1 MSFAWPASLISLAS
15 IPLLILLYR
24 RLLQRRRRI
33 VASYAELG
41 LVDQAGSGMSGIRRH
56 VPPAFFLL
64 GLTVLMIGTAR
75 PQMTVQLPRQVSTIV
90 LAFDVSGSMAAED
103 VEPTRMEAAKV
114 AAREF
119 VAQQPPS
126 VQIGVVAFSD
136 SGFAVQVPTGDQEAV
151 LGAINRLIPQLG
163 TSLAN
168 GINASLNAIE
178 VGQGNPPL
186 EYSNLTPVPTLP
198 PTPVPEGFL
207 APAAI
212 VLLSDGENNEDPNP
226 LAAAQL
232 AADRGIRIY
241 TVGLG
246 STAGT
251 TLEMEGFAVHTQLDE
266 ETLKR
271 IASMTGGAYYSADD
285 QEQLKNVYG
294 DLGSRLIIKPERT
307 EATSIFAVAGVL
319 ILFMGGALSL
329 VWFSRVP

>member
-1 MSFAWPASLISLAS
+1 MSFIWPAGLISLAS
-15 IPLLILLYR
+15 IPLLALLYTR
-24 RLLQRRRRI
+24 MLQRRRRF
-33 VASYAELG
+33 VANYAELG
-41 LVDQAGSGMSGIRRH
+41 LLDQAGADLSRIRRH
-56 VPPAFFLL
+56 IPPVLFLV
-64 GLTVLMIGTAR
+64 GLTIMMIGIAR
-75 PQMTVQLPRQVSTIV
+75 PQMTIQLPRQAGTIV

-103 VEPTRMEAAKV
+103 VEPTRMEAAKA

-119 VAQQPPS
+119 VVRQPPW

-136 SGFAVQVPTGDQEAV
+136 SGFGVQVPTVDQEAV
-151 LGAINRLIPQLG
+151 QGAINRLTPQLG

-168 GINASLNAIE
+168 GINASLSVIE
-178 VGQGNPPL
+178 VSQGEAPL
-186 EYSNLTPVPTLP
+186 QYSNLMPVPTLA
-198 PTPVPEGFL
+198 PTPVPEGFH

-212 VLLSDGENNEDPNP
+212 ILLSDGENNEDPNP

>member
-15 IPLLILLYR
+15 IPFLVLLYT

-41 LVDQAGSGMSGIRRH
+41 LLDQAGVGLSGIRRH

-75 PQMTVQLPRQVSTIV
+75 PQMTMQLPRQVGTIV

-103 VEPTRMEAAKV
+103 VEPTRMESAKV

-119 VAQQPPS
+119 VAHQPPS

-151 LGAINRLIPQLG
+151 LGAINRLSPQLG

-178 VGQGNPPL
+178 VGQGNEPL

-251 TLEMEGFAVHTQLDE
+251 TLETRGFSVHTQLDE

-294 DLGSRLIIKPERT
+294 DLGSRLIVKPERT
-307 EATSIFAVAGVL
+307 EATSIFAGAGAL
-319 ILFMGGALSL
+319 ILLIGAALSL
-329 VWFSRVP
+329 VWFSRAP